1 MKKNITLVIANHKGG
16 VGKTTTAVTLAAG
29 LAALGYPALL
39 VDCDPQGNVASF
51 LGMDPG
57 PGLYDLLISRM
68 KPGELVRRGGAG
80 GQAGGA
86 SASKLYVIPGDSST
100 VDVETL
106 LRTSTNPRN
115 NPRTV
120 LKDALS
126 PYVSNNGRPTVIILD
141 TAPSLSSV
149 QIAALSAADWLL
161 IPASPEFASET
172 GIGALAQ
179 AVTELQRDG
188 CGVKLLGILPT
199 LVDGRS
205 KEHKRTIAEL
215 EVAFPGLV
223 FPPIH
228 RRIAL
233 AEAPREGRTIWE
245 YNEAAAVDYA
255 AALVEVRR
263 RVGL

>member
-1 MKKNITLVIANHKGG
+1 MKKNIIITVANHKGG
-16 VGKTTTAVTLAAG
+16 VGKTTTATTLAAG

-68 KPGELVRRGGAG
+68 KPGELVRRVGD
-80 GQAGGA
+80 
-86 SASKLYVIPGDSST
+86 SKLYMIPGDSST

-106 LRTSTNPRN
+106 LRTSARL

-120 LKDALS
+120 LKDALA

-188 CGVKLLGILPT
+188 CGVRLLGILPT

-205 KEHKRTIAEL
+205 KEHKQTINDL
-215 EVAFPGLV
+215 EEAFPGLIL
-223 FPPIH
+223 PAIH
-228 RRIAL
+228 RRIAI

-255 AALVEVRR
+255 AALVEVKR
-263 RVGL
+263 RVGI